1 MIVGDFRTGYTIVG
15 RIAMMMEIVQR
26 LFGPTNRFPT
36 GQHGAYAFCVAVPM
50 WLRLTRSGISHSR
63 ELILVRVASPS
74 RKLNVAVGHHMI
86 LVSGGAGLPSFLV
99 CVVMVDEG

>member
-36 GQHGAYAFCVAVPM
+36 GQRGAYAF
-50 WLRLTRSGISHSR
+50 LR
-63 ELILVRVASPS
+63 
-74 RKLNVAVGHHMI
+74 
-86 LVSGGAGLPSFLV
+86 GGANVVAPSAFRYLALT
-99 CVVMVDEG
+99 

>member
-36 GQHGAYAFCVAVPM
+36 GQRGAYAF
-50 WLRLTRSGISHSR
+50 LR
-63 ELILVRVASPS
+63 
-74 RKLNVAVGHHMI
+74 
-86 LVSGGAGLPSFLV
+86 GGAKCG
-99 CVVMVDEG
+99 CA